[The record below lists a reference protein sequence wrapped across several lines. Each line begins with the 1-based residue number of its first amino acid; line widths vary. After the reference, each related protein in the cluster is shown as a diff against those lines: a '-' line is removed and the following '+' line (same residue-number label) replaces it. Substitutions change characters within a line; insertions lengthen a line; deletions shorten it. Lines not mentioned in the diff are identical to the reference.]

1 MEDIYDKIVR
11 QDLLQKDNI
20 SKNFVQAV
28 LKSFTHFY
36 VDLDFEN
43 FGVHQKRIKAL
54 HSLKEGCMV
63 LKSDKGQG
71 IVVINKIDFYD
82 SLDQLK
88 TNKTVNLYQ
97 RSNIT

>member
-1 MEDIYDKIVR
+1 
-11 QDLLQKDNI
+11 
-20 SKNFVQAV
+20 
-28 LKSFTHFY
+28 
-36 VDLDFEN
+36 
-43 FGVHQKRIKAL
+43 
-54 HSLKEGCMV
+54 MV